1 MAGSCLHCC
10 PSSQTIHARLHGTS
24 ANSNQHAFIH
34 LTKRS
39 VKPDVYD
46 GTTEYIK
53 VSSQDLVPQL
63 RALGLGT
70 SSQLYTWDP
79 AQETF
84 RLTGRKKG
92 SVPKLTIEGYDEV
105 TTDR

>member
-1 MAGSCLHCC
+1 V
-10 PSSQTIHARLHGTS
+10 RLHGTS

-34 LTKRS
+34 NLTKRS
-39 VKPDVYD
+39 VKPDIYD
-46 GTTEYIK
+46 GTTEYIQ
-53 VSSQDLVPQL
+53 VSPQDLVPQL

-70 SSQLYTWDP
+70 SSQLYTWDT

-92 SVPKLTIEGYDEV
+92 SVPKLTIEGYDEI